1 MKFTL
6 EEKHFLN
13 SYIAEKINIIEN
25 KNTDAV
31 GLQAKKNSWVEIHEA
46 FNAVPEH
53 EKRLLKQI
61 QKYWDN
67 EKTKRKK
74 KLSQEKRSR
83 METGGGPCIPPPD
96 SDENDPVIDAILTN
110 VTDIEV
116 PCIDSDAIMTGE
128 YVLSPKSGRLVEKD
142 FSPDSSFEGIPI

>member
-1 MKFTL
+1 
-6 EEKHFLN
+6 
-13 SYIAEKINIIEN
+13 
-25 KNTDAV
+25 
-31 GLQAKKNSWVEIHEA
+31 
-46 FNAVPEH
+46 
-53 EKRLLKQI
+53 
-61 QKYWDN
+61 
-67 EKTKRKK
+67 
-74 KLSQEKRSR
+74 

-142 FSPDSSFEGIPI
+142 FSPDSSFEGKSIILFSNYLIYVNRCGETVCLL